1 MDSFSVGK
9 NVGDK
14 KMRSFIAIDIEDNLK
29 SKIVD
34 IQNNIGSKY
43 LKIKFVEPENLHFTL
58 KFLGEIEEKNI
69 EDIYKILQKNLENYK
84 PFEIDLKGLGAFP
97 SFSYIRVLWIGI
109 QDESNSLINIADGL
123 NMDLRNLGFKKEKKL
138 IPHLTIGR
146 VKFVKDKEKILQIL
160 KELQNVK
167 IGKMM
172 VDRILIKKSVLTPKG
187 PIYSD
192 LKEVR
197 L

>member
-1 MDSFSVGK
+1 MDSFPVGK

-14 KMRSFIAIDIEDNLK
+14 KMRSFIAIDIDESLK
-29 SKIVD
+29 NKIVD

-84 PFEIDLKGLGAFP
+84 SFEIDLKGLGAFP

-123 NMDLRNLGFKKEKKL
+123 NIDLRKSGFKKEKKL

-146 VKFVKDKEKILQIL
+146 VKFVKDKEKISQIL

-167 IGKMM
+167 IGKMV
-172 VDRILIKKSVLTPKG
+172 VDRILIKKSVLTSKG